1 MGQTG
6 QNSPKERMLL
16 TFLQLVIQETTV
28 SAQGVSNASLCSDQ
42 KAADGVWQ
50 EGCIV
55 RTCRSGAVEESLA
68 DECVQLIE
76 KIVEEKIVEKLA
88 VKDPSYLYLD
98 STTIVDM
105 NTLQFLTCQQDFP
118 VELSYFWSQAAV
130 VHHNGQDR
138 LMVCGGPDM
147 TGCFVSASGWQS
159 LNATSFKYR
168 SQAASS
174 MMAGGGWLVTG
185 GSVGRLDGRGFN
197 YSSSVLL
204 YSNNHWEEFNN
215 LPVEVTCHCQVTVGD
230 TVYIIGGLDSS
241 DNSVS
246 TVYKLS
252 NGIWTQYQSL
262 NRARWGHACA
272 VLDNTV
278 YVIGGRSHDTSVEM
292 LSLDSNS
299 WVYGP
304 SLPDPY
310 DAYDAQ
316 TVVYND
322 TLYVFEAKGM
332 IYRYDRRQDLWE
344 DLSNREYILLPFNER
359 IVFPAPLLTEE
370 QLPCK

>member
-1 MGQTG
+1 M
-6 QNSPKERMLL
+6 SLI
-16 TFLQLVIQETTV
+16 FLQLVIQETTV
-28 SAQGVSNASLCSDQ
+28 SAQGVSKAPLCSDP

-55 RTCRSGAVEESLA
+55 RTCKSGAVEESLA

-105 NTLQFLTCQQDFP
+105 NTLQFLPCQQDFP
-118 VELSYFWSQAAV
+118 AELSYFWSQAAV
-130 VHHNGQDR
+130 VPHNGQDR

-147 TGCFVSASGWQS
+147 TGCFVWTSASGWQS
-159 LNATSFKYR
+159 LNTTSFKYR

-174 MMAGGGWLVTG
+174 MMARGGWLVTG

-197 YSSSVLL
+197 RSSSVLL
-204 YSNNHWEEFNN
+204 YSNNYWEELTNV
-215 LPVEVTCHCQVTVGD
+215 PEAVCCHCQVTVGD
-230 TVYIIGGLDSS
+230 TVYIIGGRNSS
-241 DNSVS
+241 NDWAVS

-252 NGIWTQYQSL
+252 DGIWTQHHSL
-262 NRARWGHACA
+262 NRARWGHTCA

-278 YVIGGRSHDTSVEM
+278 YVIGGSAYDSVEM

-304 SLPDPY
+304 SLPG

-322 TLYVFEAKGM
+322 KLYVFETKGM

-344 DLSNREYILLPFNER
+344 DLSNTEFILLPFNER

>member
-1 MGQTG
+1 M
-6 QNSPKERMLL
+6 SLI
-16 TFLQLVIQETTV
+16 FLQLVIQETTV
-28 SAQGVSNASLCSDQ
+28 SAQGVSKAPLCSDP

-55 RTCRSGAVEESLA
+55 RTCKSGAVEESLA

-98 STTIVDM
+98 SITIVDM
-105 NTLQFLTCQQDFP
+105 KTLQFLPCQQGFP
-118 VELSYFWSQAAV
+118 AELSYFWSQAAV
-130 VHHNGQDR
+130 VPHNGHDR

-147 TGCFVSASGWQS
+147 TGCYVWTSASGWQS

-168 SQAASS
+168 SKAASS

-185 GSVGRLDGRGFN
+185 GLVGRLDGRGFN
-197 YSSSVLL
+197 DSSSVLL
-204 YSNNHWEEFNN
+204 YSNNHWEELNN
-215 LPVEVTCHCQVTVGD
+215 VPVVVTSHCQVTVGD
-230 TVYIIGGLDSS
+230 TVYIIGGLDISE
-241 DNSVS
+241 NAVS
-246 TVYKLS
+246 TVYRLS
-252 NGIWTQYQSL
+252 DGIWTQHHSL
-262 NRARWGHACA
+262 NTARWGHTCA

-278 YVIGGRSHDTSVEM
+278 YVIGGRSHHTSVEM